1 MGTSHVELQRRVEQ
15 NANVTVEIYDLLKTM
30 NGTLT
35 EHTALLDGL
44 ADQVGGLKH
53 QVGGLKHQ
61 VGGLKHQ
68 VGGLRDQVGELKDQ
82 VGELKAQSGEILGIL
97 KQR

>member
-1 MGTSHVELQRRVEQ
+1 VELQRRVEQ

-53 QVGGLKHQ
+53 QVGGLRDQ
-61 VGGLKHQ
+61 VGELK
-68 VGGLRDQVGELKDQ
+68 DQVGELKDQ